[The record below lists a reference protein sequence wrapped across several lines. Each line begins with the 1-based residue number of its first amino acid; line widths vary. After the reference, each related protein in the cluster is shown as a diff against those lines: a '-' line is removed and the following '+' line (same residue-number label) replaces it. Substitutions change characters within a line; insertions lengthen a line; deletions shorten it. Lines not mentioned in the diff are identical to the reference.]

1 MLLRFRFCTGSLALF
16 AGSPC
21 WARVW
26 THTGL
31 SISFLLATFATC
43 EYKETRE
50 ETLEQLREFQSSLKK
65 LAAGNLNLTDYFT
78 SIQLVSNKLFYQL
91 TDHFLLLVVLL
102 LMFNFLKAIQATISE
117 VLQTP
122 EIILMFAKKQPE
134 QLRLKVKSEKQVSF
148 ITCS

>member
-1 MLLRFRFCTGSLALF
+1 M
-16 AGSPC
+16 
-21 WARVW
+21 
-26 THTGL
+26 
-31 SISFLLATFATC
+31 
-43 EYKETRE
+43 
-50 ETLEQLREFQSSLKK
+50 REFQSSLKK